1 MNWLLNCRF
10 GEEFDW
16 DVLGAACCLQTWDG
30 WYAKILFH
38 QGNLMN
44 RQELLASLRRLS
56 VMAGSFCMS
65 GTNLLPDCGAAA
77 SARHALNLW
86 SKKVRKTWLIA
97 NLLGCRH
104 AEFGEPKRS
113 G

>member
-1 MNWLLNCRF
+1 MFLAQRVACR
-10 GEEFDW
+10 
-16 DVLGAACCLQTWDG
+16 LGMVGMRRFCFIRG
-30 WYAKILFH
+30 W
-38 QGNLMN
+38 NLMN